1 MSGMDMKAARYRSA
15 VIANRDRFDR
25 MVHMAVAENDR
36 EAACAKIEN
45 AASFASLCGTGIY
58 ASNALEEKLRGIA
71 EIIEDAQNVC
81 GSPSGILLVATKL
94 YEVGGHTKVLE
105 RFCEMLAEEGERISL
120 FLTSCSSGY
129 IPDSLR
135 ESVRRSGGDIAVPN
149 SSSYVDRARQLRLL
163 ASGYRCVL
171 LMSHPEDVVHVLA
184 FGTSRFSR
192 PVFSYGH
199 ANHTFWLG
207 VSVVDRLLEINAW
220 GCDIA
225 TRLRGIPPERISVV
239 GLPVENS
246 KTRPST
252 RDRKVMF
259 EMFGI
264 PIDHP
269 IVVTAASPRKFRT
282 VGDMDFSVMAEGI
295 LSSPANVVLVV
306 VGPDKVGTPEWDAL
320 RGRFPGRLIC
330 TGPLEYSDLL
340 ACYAAAD
347 VVMDSY
353 PLNGWTSLVDAIA
366 VGAAVVCPQ
375 GSMGLMDYLVDSP
388 AYAKD
393 AGSTVQK
400 VLSLVADLSARRANA
415 NEMQRRM
422 AASTDY
428 GAVKRRLV
436 SALGQ
441 ETCHRIHQFAE
452 MANEEPTV
460 QDLAIYAMTVRRKV
474 KFSMPGI
481 SLCSVR
487 EGASKYHELSL
498 FGGKLVWR
506 L

>member
-1 MSGMDMKAARYRSA
+1 MSGESASRVRDAIVSNRERFLRLVDHVVEIADAERACAEIESAAR
-15 VIANRDRFDR
+15 
-25 MVHMAVAENDR
+25 
-36 EAACAKIEN
+36 
-45 AASFASLCGTGIY
+45 FASLCGTGIY
-58 ASNALEEKLRGIA
+58 ASSALEEKLRRIA
-71 EIIEDAQNVC
+71 DAIECGQDACV
-81 GSPSGILLVATKL
+81 SPSGILLVATKL

-105 RFCEMLAEEGERISL
+105 RFCDMLAEDGERVSL
-120 FLTSCSSGY
+120 FLTSPSDGCV
-129 IPDSLR
+129 PDALR
-135 ESVRRSGGDIAVPN
+135 ESVHRSGGDIVVADN
-149 SSSYVDRARQLRLL
+149 SSYVARARRLRLT

-171 LMSHPEDVVHVLA
+171 LMTHPEEVVHVLA
-184 FGTSRFSR
+184 FGTSRFGR

-220 GCDIA
+220 GGDIA

-239 GLPVENS
+239 GLPVERS
-246 KTRPST
+246 KTQPST
-252 RDRKVMF
+252 RDRKVLF

-264 PIDHP
+264 PADRP

-282 VGDMDFSVMAEGI
+282 VGDMDFSVVAEGI
-295 LSSPANVVLVV
+295 LSSPAGVVLVV
-306 VGPDKVGTPEWDAL
+306 VGPDKAGTPEWDAL

-330 TGPLEYSDLL
+330 TGPLKYPDLL

-452 MANEEPTV
+452 TANEEPTV
-460 QDLAIYAMTVRRKV
+460 QDLAIYAMTVRRKA

-487 EGASKYHELSL
+487 EGASKYRELSL